1 MSTDTKNQPPAA
13 AAAPS
18 MQNPFVGFDPM
29 TAWAQGQTQMQQMMA
44 DAFGRMASFATEYAT
59 MESQFVVKAQDA
71 MKNFA
76 QLSADALAYGAQLS
90 AQARKVGLDNAKKIS
105 NIA

>member
-1 MSTDTKNQPPAA
+1 MSIDTKNQTPA

-18 MQNPFVGFDPM
+18 TRNPFVGFDPM
-29 TAWAQGQTQMQQMMA
+29 TAWTQGQAAMQQMMA
-44 DAFGRMASFATEYAT
+44 DAFGRMTSFASEYAT

-76 QLSADALAYGAQLS
+76 QLSADALVYGAQLT
-90 AQARKVGLDNAKKIS
+90 AQARKAGLDNVQKLS
-105 NIA
+105 NVA